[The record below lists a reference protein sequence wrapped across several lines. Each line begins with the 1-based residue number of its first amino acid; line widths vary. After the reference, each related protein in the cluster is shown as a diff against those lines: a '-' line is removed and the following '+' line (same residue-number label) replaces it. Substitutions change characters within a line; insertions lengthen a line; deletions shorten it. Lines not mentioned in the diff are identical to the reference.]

1 MVMSAIDELQEE
13 GLKKGIEQG
22 IEQGIEKGIEKGI
35 EQGIEKGHEE
45 VAAKLLLRG
54 MKSDEIVELTRL
66 NRKQV
71 DSLRK
76 RINGSSGQ

>member
-1 MVMSAIDELQEE
+1 MVMSAIDELREE
-13 GLKKGIEQG
+13 GRKE
-22 IEQGIEKGIEKGI
+22 GI

-66 NRKQV
+66 NREQV

-76 RINGSSGQ
+76 KINGSSGQ

>member
-1 MVMSAIDELQEE
+1 MVMSAIDELREE
-13 GLKKGIEQG
+13 GRE
-22 IEQGIEKGIEKGI
+22 E
-35 EQGIEKGHEE
+35 GHEE

-76 RINGSSGQ
+76 KINSCSGQ

>member
-22 IEQGIEKGIEKGI
+22 IEKGIEQGI

-66 NRKQV
+66 NREQV

-76 RINGSSGQ
+76 KINSCSGQ